1 MEGLSHNGYPPMPRG
16 RPVSNR
22 LELTPEQITTLKQI
36 AGSRSEELRRVQ
48 RAKVFLAAAEGQPQ
62 REIAASVGLSVSAVA
77 RMLRKALQIG
87 PMMALDD
94 LKRSGRPTVIGVEAR
109 TWVKE
114 LACTPPKDLPDGP
127 TQALW
132 SMDTL
137 AEYVRK
143 HASEKPFG
151 GELAKASK
159 STIWSILDSD
169 EIKPHRIRYYLEKKD
184 PDFSA
189 KRHEVLLLY
198 KRVEMELVFRDTLSS
213 SSQPNGAVFVS
224 YDEKPVIQAIGNVHP
239 DRRPSA
245 DNGFTRRDYEYKR
258 HGTLSLL
265 AGIDLITGKVH
276 SLIRERHKSADFI
289 DFLKLIDATY
299 PEDCVIFMVLDNHT
313 IHTSRET
320 RAYLDTRKGRFQF
333 VFTPKHA
340 SWLNLIEAFFSKMAR
355 VSLRGLRVNSKDELR
370 SHIERWVAECNED
383 PVPFRWKWKMD
394 EVHELINSVI

>member
-1 MEGLSHNGYPPMPRG
+1 MPRG

-127 TQALW
+127 TQTLW

-189 KRHEVLLLY
+189 KCHEVLLLY

-224 YDEKPVIQAIGNVHP
+224 YDEKPGIQAIGSVHP

-333 VFTPKHA
+333 VFTPQHA

-394 EVHELINSVI
+394 EVHELINGVI